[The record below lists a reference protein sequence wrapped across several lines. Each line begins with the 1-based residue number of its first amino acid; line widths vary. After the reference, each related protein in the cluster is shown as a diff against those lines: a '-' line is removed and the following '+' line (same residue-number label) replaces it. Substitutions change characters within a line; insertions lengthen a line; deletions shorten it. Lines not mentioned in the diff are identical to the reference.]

1 LLRQGR
7 SRNDFEETACQALG
21 SKATLR
27 VEVFVPTAYHGQIR
41 VGSEAEVRPEQPIG
55 GVHVAKVA
63 VVDHVIDAASGMF
76 GVRLTLPNPQ
86 LALPAGIRCNVT
98 FAMQPPGPVP
108 ALIASDAPSKE

>member
-1 LLRQGR
+1 MLTLAQI
-7 SRNDFEETACQALG
+7 DP
-21 SKATLR
+21 LR

-55 GVHVAKVA
+55 GVHVAKVT

-108 ALIASDAPSKE
+108 ALIANDAPSKE